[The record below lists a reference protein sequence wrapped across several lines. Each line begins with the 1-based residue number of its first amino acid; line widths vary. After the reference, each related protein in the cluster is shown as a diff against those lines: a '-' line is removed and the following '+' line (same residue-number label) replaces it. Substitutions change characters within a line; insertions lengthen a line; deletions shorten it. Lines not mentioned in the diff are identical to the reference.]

1 MPVGQSE
8 DDAHP
13 NHSSIGE
20 FWHAAG
26 AVQANCSEDGSSTQH
41 TLAVRSQPSTS
52 PQMIL
57 GATHDPPRH
66 TRLMSLNPG
75 ASNWRLAHWVP
86 FVLAWQEPPLHDVVQ
101 RVSHCWL
108 QHTPNEQK
116 LVPHWFVG
124 LEAEQAS
131 PIAKG
136 THFCWF
142 ASHFGVL
149 AEQGR
154 LRLPPRR
161 HCTYC
166 SAAPTHW

>member
-41 TLAVRSQPSTS
+41 NAGGEVAALDVAADE
-52 PQMIL
+52 IL

-86 FVLAWQEPPLHDVVQ
+86 FVLAWQEPPLHAGGQ
-101 RVSHCWL
+101 PGAHWWR

-116 LVPHWFVG
+116 LGPTMVRG

-149 AEQGR
+149 AEQVACVCHA
-154 LRLPPRR
+154 PPLQ
-161 HCTYC
+161 YC